1 VHGLNSPPGRE
12 TSPVS
17 PVLFSKS
24 IRAQFWQDGLTLSD
38 CLGSGSFAYT
48 NFNASGKLASLLNFP
63 LNEDKWESSTKDVA
77 FGLRGAA
84 NCSDVRKRT
93 PLHMAAARGD
103 VPMIAGLLAI
113 GAVAVGM
120 KDSSGGTALFVAAES
135 GYAQACELL
144 LQGGADVLASNRA
157 GETPL
162 YIAAL
167 RGHSAAVGIMLAHCH
182 ERGVN
187 WQDADVYGDGWTPLM
202 AATVADRQNVG
213 EMLLRAAGHELG
225 LDVTQKEQPLM
236 SADSTIFEEADK
248 LKDPR
253 DNDSHDA
260 IVSLP
265 ANLKAVPSH
274 GGNLS
279 CLVIAEDLN
288 AMSLSQ
294 QLLRLLNRQNRY
306 GQTALHIAAQKGSVW
321 FIDRLLSAG
330 ASLDVPNSYGNRAV
344 DVAKKFKHT
353 AVADR
358 LRTWE
363 SRQLKDASNS
373 GSRKSR
379 KSRRNKGKSNSPA
392 NQDPMKPTV
401 GCSDVDITTV
411 GMFSEKL

>member
-1 VHGLNSPPGRE
+1 MAAAAWILDGLKKVKLGSAINDILRHIASPVHGLNSPPGRE

-120 KDSSGGTALFVAAES
+120 KDLLGGTALFVAAES

-187 WQDADVYGDGWTPLM
+187 WQDADVYGMPLLPHIVPSFGGRNFARRSLKM
-202 AATVADRQNVG
+202 YSG
-213 EMLLRAAGHELG
+213 IG
-225 LDVTQKEQPLM
+225 LPCQ
-236 SADSTIFEEADK
+236 
-248 LKDPR
+248 
-253 DNDSHDA
+253 
-260 IVSLP
+260 SLQAKPGSGCFSRLWEP
-265 ANLKAVPSH
+265 ANSASH
-274 GGNLS
+274 G
-279 CLVIAEDLN
+279 
-288 AMSLSQ
+288 SQ
-294 QLLRLLNRQNRY
+294 V
-306 GQTALHIAAQKGSVW
+306 G
-321 FIDRLLSAG
+321 DRLL
-330 ASLDVPNSYGNRAV
+330 ASQISYIIALEWPTSVSTQCVNMN
-344 DVAKKFKHT
+344 
-353 AVADR
+353 
-358 LRTWE
+358 LE
-363 SRQLKDASNS
+363 S
-373 GSRKSR
+373 
-379 KSRRNKGKSNSPA
+379 
-392 NQDPMKPTV
+392 V
-401 GCSDVDITTV
+401 
-411 GMFSEKL
+411 MFY